1 MNDPNASESV
11 RASAFAADVS
21 RAMLKLRGYGGR
33 HPAPR
38 AVRDDVFATIARH
51 QDAYSKGFA
60 GHSSPQSTAEA
71 IQNAEWDGG

>member
-1 MNDPNASESV
+1 MSITNDETG
-11 RASAFAADVS
+11 RAIIFARDVS

-51 QDAYSKGFA
+51 QDAYSRAFA

-71 IQNAEWDGG
+71 IQNAEWDRG

>member
-1 MNDPNASESV
+1 MSITNDETG
-11 RASAFAADVS
+11 RAIIFARDVS
-21 RAMLKLRGYGGR
+21 EAMLRLRGYR
-33 HPAPR
+33 TPSAAPR

-71 IQNAEWDGG
+71 IQNAEWDRG